1 MNQSMKK
8 KLAIIFT
15 VILAFWMLASGLNKL
30 MITENVLTAFERWS
44 LPRWLI
50 FPVGALEATAAV
62 CLFIPKIR
70 NYAKAMIILLM
81 AAAVATH
88 IRSGENFAVLVP
100 LAVIILT
107 VAALLFR
114 YQSHEHDG

>member
-1 MNQSMKK
+1 MKK
-8 KLAIIFT
+8 KLAIILT
-15 VILAFWMLASGLNKL
+15 VILALWMFVSGLNKL
-30 MITENVLTAFERWS
+30 MISENVLSAFERWS

-70 NYAKAMIILLM
+70 NYAKAVIILLM

-88 IRSGENFAVLVP
+88 IRSDENLAVLVP

-114 YQSHEHDG
+114 YQSSDSEA